1 MGHAALCP
9 LMLRTYSRV
18 IAVTAMARLTPGTG
32 AFLVS
37 NFHPPVGGPCRR
49 TASAVCPVSLQIIF
63 GSHTAIGAEVA
74 AHGVHDRH
82 GAAKCA
88 RRSTNHDRCH
98 ALRCRWRAAAA

>member
-37 NFHPPVGGPCRR
+37 NFHPPVGGLAGERPPLSVPYRCK
-49 TASAVCPVSLQIIF
+49 SYL
-63 GSHTAIGAEVA
+63 GAIQ
-74 AHGVHDRH
+74 R
-82 GAAKCA
+82 
-88 RRSTNHDRCH
+88 
-98 ALRCRWRAAAA
+98 